1 MKKNMFWM
9 GYIPTL
15 AMVILLV
22 LVAAIVGSKTVTVF
36 SENAKVDNRHC
47 IVIDAGHGG
56 EDGGATSCTGILESA
71 FNLEF
76 ALRLEPI
83 FRLLGYPTK
92 MVRRAD
98 NAIHTQGE
106 TIAARKASDLKAR
119 VRLANETE
127 NAVLLSIHQNYFSES
142 KYSGAQVFYSK
153 IQGSEAIAKALQT
166 AFRETINPGSQ
177 RREKKATGVYVME
190 HVTCP
195 AVLIECG
202 FLSNPD
208 EEANLRTAQY
218 QKKMCCVIAVTV
230 ANHFAS

>member
-1 MKKNMFWM
+1 MKKNLFWV
-9 GYIPTL
+9 GYIPIL
-15 AMVILLV
+15 AMIFLLM
-22 LVAAIVGSKTVTVF
+22 LLFSLAGSKAATVF
-36 SENAKVDNRHC
+36 SENKTIDSRHC

-56 EDGGATSCTGILESA
+56 EDGGATSCTGILEST

-76 ALRLEPI
+76 SFRLEAL

-92 MVRRAD
+92 MVRRTD
-98 NAIHTQGE
+98 TAIHTHGE
-106 TIAARKASDLKAR
+106 TIAERKASDLKAR

-142 KYSGAQVFYSK
+142 KYSGAQVFYPK
-153 IQGSEAIAKALQT
+153 TGGSEDIAKALQK

-177 RREKKATGVYVME
+177 RKEKRAAGVYLME
-190 HVTCP
+190 HITCP
-195 AVLIECG
+195 GVLIECG

-218 QKKMCCVIAVTV
+218 QKKMCCVIAVIV